1 MSNSARKAGTE
12 PPGQNEIPSSSMPSN
27 SSAAAAQG
35 KSSTHEESII
45 SPSCIPQRPFP
56 SVVNAYY
63 QLRLAGLKKFFICGA
78 HEDDRICLVDVHTG
92 YSCKPPL
99 GSRPGV
105 HLHRALTPDDAVLAA
120 AGDESRFSARVYA
133 LDNTSVILLPPLD
146 DDKSNSQQLVNEPMH
161 AKSADGR
168 EGVAADKA
176 VRFVF
181 SVEVGRAMHREQ
193 FEWVKTAKAEEAGEE
208 DIKAGAY
215 KLVRL
220 PTRSDPQA
228 SASSLE
234 KPGTEIVAVLTFV
247 NVWSSLKHA
256 FSLDLRGNRPI
267 LGDRWALMA
276 VMTAL
281 RLWSLRVN
289 GRTSKTVVAAGEKV
303 RGS

>member
-1 MSNSARKAGTE
+1 M
-12 PPGQNEIPSSSMPSN
+12 
-27 SSAAAAQG
+27 
-35 KSSTHEESII
+35 
-45 SPSCIPQRPFP
+45 
-56 SVVNAYY
+56 VNAYY
-63 QLRLAGLKKFFICGA
+63 QFRLAGLKKFFICGA

-105 HLHRALTPDDAVLAA
+105 HLHRGPKADDAVFAA

-146 DDKSNSQQLVNEPMH
+146 DQKNNSQQLVNEPMH
-161 AKSADGR
+161 ARSGDGR
-168 EGVAADKA
+168 EEVAADKA
-176 VRFVF
+176 VRFGF
-181 SVEVGRAMHREQ
+181 SVEVDRAMHRER
-193 FEWVKTAKAEEAGEE
+193 FEWVKIAKREEADGE

-220 PTRSDPQA
+220 RTWSEDQA
-228 SASSLE
+228 SISSL
-234 KPGTEIVAVLTFV
+234 KSPGSEIVAVLTFF

-256 FSLDLRGNRPI
+256 FSLDLRDNGPV

-276 VMTAL
+276 VITAL

-289 GRTSKTVVAAGEKV
+289 GRTSKTVVVAGEKV
-303 RGS
+303 RGT